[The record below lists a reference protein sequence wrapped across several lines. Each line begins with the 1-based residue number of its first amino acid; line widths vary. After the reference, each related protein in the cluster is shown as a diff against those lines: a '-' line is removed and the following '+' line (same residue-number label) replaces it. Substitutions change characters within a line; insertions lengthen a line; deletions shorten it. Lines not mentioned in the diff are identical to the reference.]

1 MHPRRQVEETYASLD
16 LAVIRSE
23 MSRLKPC
30 QIK

>member
-1 MHPRRQVEETYASLD
+1 MHPSRRVKKHASLD